1 MPCRYLAKMGPNI
14 GDETMSEAGRTTHVN
29 GADVLTDV
37 LLLNG
42 VDVCFANPGTSEMHF
57 VAALDRKPQL
67 RCILGLHEN
76 VVTGAADGYAR
87 MTGRP
92 AATLLHTG
100 PGLANGLANMHN
112 ARRARTPMIDPDVM
126 KALTAHAARR
136 DLSLSLVAEAGIASF
151 LSPDAAERQEAATT
165 KRLDQLDR
173 RIARME
179 RDLGI
184 SVETLA
190 VFIRFWLTSN
200 PPLPEP
206 AQIAAR
212 AKAAE
217 RYEAFVTALG
227 RRLAQG
233 PKLRQEIA
241 EDIPAHDAE

>member
-1 MPCRYLAKMGPNI
+1 MTKPPKKQRLSVYL
-14 GDETMSEAGRTTHVN
+14 
-29 GADVLTDV
+29 
-37 LLLNG
+37 
-42 VDVCFANPGTSEMHF
+42 
-57 VAALDRKPQL
+57 
-67 RCILGLHEN
+67 
-76 VVTGAADGYAR
+76 
-87 MTGRP
+87 
-92 AATLLHTG
+92 
-100 PGLANGLANMHN
+100 
-112 ARRARTPMIDPDVM
+112 DPDVM

-173 RIARME
+173 RMGRME

-206 AQIAAR
+206 AQVAAR

-233 PKLRQEIA
+233 PKLRQEIS
-241 EDIPAHDAE
+241 EDIAPAHRPE